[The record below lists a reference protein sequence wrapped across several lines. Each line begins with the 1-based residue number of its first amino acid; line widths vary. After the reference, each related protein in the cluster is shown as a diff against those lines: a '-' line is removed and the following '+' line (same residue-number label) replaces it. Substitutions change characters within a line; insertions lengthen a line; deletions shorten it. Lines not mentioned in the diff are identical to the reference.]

1 MSSLLLIR
9 NVGQTSGLIDWN
21 RALQMF
27 ISFILCSFVNVSIMC
42 AVHNININN
51 NNYNN
56 YY

>member
-27 ISFILCSFVNVSIMC
+27 ILFILCSFVIVHIMC
-42 AVHNININN
+42 VVNN
-51 NNYNN
+51 NNNN
-56 YY
+56 NNIRKC